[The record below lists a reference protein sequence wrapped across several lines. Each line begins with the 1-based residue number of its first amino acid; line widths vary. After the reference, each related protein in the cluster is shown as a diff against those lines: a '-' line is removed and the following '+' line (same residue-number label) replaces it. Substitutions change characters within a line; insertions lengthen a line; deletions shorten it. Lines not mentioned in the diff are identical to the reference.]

1 MSFLDLN
8 GLEKVWQKI
17 VGGFLQKTDTLTDE
31 QIESATTGG
40 GNDSQSLVGGMT
52 VKDYIDTKLENIE
65 ADTISANEISVTSG
79 NSLILGGDSYDDETE
94 EDDWFEIKCP
104 KRPYFN
110 INGNI
115 YNLPWEEQNGV
126 DVDLCKQSEIFQ
138 RYRIRPQGTSVSGG
152 YSGGY
157 HSDDPNLLSNIVS
170 ADTSVIG
177 YYDNS
182 SYDYFSP
189 VHLGFIIE
197 NFNSELTNSSVFR
210 VFYLRYGNSRSNRST
225 RWKVP
230 YFDKMHRERYKDWWE
245 ISTNLVSFF
254 EGEYASYNRIDA
266 FGNVKV
272 GAAIFQNMTGADNG
286 WKRVSNIAAFKLT
299 RYKKPILQSNFTTA
313 ATFSTVTPLVYN

>member
-1 MSFLDLN
+1 MSFLDLS
-8 GLEKVWQKI
+8 GLEKLWQKI

-115 YNLPWEEQNGV
+115 YNLPWKDSGSQL
-126 DVDLCKQSEIFQ
+126 DVDLLSRDDASEQFKISPD
-138 RYRIRPQGTSVSGG
+138 IRVMGVLCQN
-152 YSGGY
+152 YS
-157 HSDDPNLLSNIVS
+157 PVLSN
-170 ADTSVIG
+170 
-177 YYDNS
+177 
-182 SYDYFSP
+182 
-189 VHLGFIIE
+189 
-197 NFNSELTNSSVFR
+197 SEEYKYVLMKWGR
-210 VFYLRYGNSRSNRST
+210 NRNRKI

-230 YFDKMHRERYKDWWE
+230 FFNSQLREEDSHTAWE
-245 ISTNLVSFF
+245 IYPGTTLLFGQGNIKDFHGNSDPNYIEAQNNISSYMSEQPTIISPASKHHSF
-254 EGEYASYNRIDA
+254 AR
-266 FGNVKV
+266 FGV
-272 GAAIFQNMTGADNG
+272 AIFKRVYEDHSGKYK
-286 WKRVSNIAAFKLT
+286 WRRVSNIAGFR
-299 RYKKPILQSNFTTA
+299 RYTNGNLGTEPSSF
-313 ATFSTVTPLVYN
+313 